1 MNTLVIAAT
10 VQAIEPL
17 GYTPAGLPLLRL
29 QLQHDSEQLEAG
41 LNRKV
46 QCVLPAV
53 LIGEKARL
61 TLQTGDQIK
70 AKGFL
75 SRRSAKSTQVVMH
88 IQEIQLIQQLQILKE
103 F

>member
-17 GYTPAGLPLLRL
+17 RYTPAGLPLLRL
-29 QLQHDSEQLEAG
+29 QLQHDSEQQEAG

-46 QCVLPAV
+46 QCQLAAV
-53 LIGEKARL
+53 LIGEKANL
-61 TLQTGDQIK
+61 TLQSGDQIK
-70 AKGFL
+70 VKGFL
-75 SRRSAKSTQVVMH
+75 AQRSAKSTQVVMH
-88 IQEIQLIQQLQILKE
+88 IQEIQLMQHKELKE

>member
-10 VQAIEPL
+10 VKAIEPL
-17 GYTPAGLPLLRL
+17 RYTPAGLPLLRL

-46 QCVLPAV
+46 QCQLPAV
-53 LIGEKARL
+53 LIGEKANL
-61 TLQTGDQIK
+61 TLQSGDQIK
-70 AKGFL
+70 VKGFL
-75 SRRSAKSTQVVMH
+75 AQRSAKSTQVVMH
-88 IQEIQLIQQLQILKE
+88 IQEIQLIQHKELKE

>member
-17 GYTPAGLPLLRL
+17 RYTPAGLPLLRL

-46 QCVLPAV
+46 QCQLPAM
-53 LIGEKARL
+53 LIGEKANL
-61 TLQTGDQIK
+61 TLQSGDQIK
-70 AKGFL
+70 VKGFL
-75 SRRSAKSTQVVMH
+75 AQRSAKSTQVVMH
-88 IQEIQLIQQLQILKE
+88 IQEIQLIQHKELKE

>member
-1 MNTLVIAAT
+1 VNTLVIAAT

-17 GYTPAGLPLLRL
+17 RYTPAGLPLLRL

-53 LIGEKARL
+53 LIGEKANL
-61 TLQTGDQIK
+61 TLQSGDQIK
-70 AKGFL
+70 VKGFL
-75 SRRSAKSTQVVMH
+75 AQRSTKSTQVVMH
-88 IQEIQLIQQLQILKE
+88 IQEIQLIQHKELKE

>member
-10 VQAIEPL
+10 VQAIEPIR
-17 GYTPAGLPLLRL
+17 YTPAGLPLLRL
-29 QLQHDSEQLEAG
+29 QLQHDSEQQEAG

-46 QCVLPAV
+46 QCQLPAV
-53 LIGEKARL
+53 LIGEKASL
-61 TLQTGDQIK
+61 PLQSGDKIK

-75 SRRSAKSTQVVMH
+75 AQRSAKSTQVVMH
-88 IQEIQLIQQLQILKE
+88 IQEIQLIQHTELKE

>member
-17 GYTPAGLPLLRL
+17 RYTPAGLPLLRL
-29 QLQHDSEQLEAG
+29 QLQHDSEQQEAG

-46 QCVLPAV
+46 QCQLAAV
-53 LIGEKARL
+53 LIGEKANL
-61 TLQTGDQIK
+61 TLQSGDQIK
-70 AKGFL
+70 VKGFL
-75 SRRSAKSTQVVMH
+75 AQRSAKSTQVVMH
-88 IQEIQLIQQLQILKE
+88 IQEIQLIQHKELKE